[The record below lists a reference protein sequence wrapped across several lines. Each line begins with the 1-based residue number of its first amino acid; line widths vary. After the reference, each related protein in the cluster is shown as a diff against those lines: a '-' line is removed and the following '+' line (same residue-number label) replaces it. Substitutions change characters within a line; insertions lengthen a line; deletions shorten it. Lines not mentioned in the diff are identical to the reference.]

1 MSMAN
6 YSSNTVVGAK
16 QGKHPQIFNE
26 RHQGGKCSQKMVFKY
41 AEFTMN
47 YVRVSTLH
55 SGSYLRDEKAQY
67 ITEDME

>member
-26 RHQGGKCSQKMVFKY
+26 RGGKCSQKMVFKY

-47 YVRVSTLH
+47 YVRVSRLH